1 MMERYKEYK
10 DSGVKWLGEIPSH
23 WKIEPFGRHFRFRKG
38 LPITKK
44 DLKESGIAV
53 ISYGQIHANNNL
65 GTTLS
70 ESLIRYVS
78 QDYLLTHPQCLL
90 TKNDFIFADTSE
102 DMKGSGNFVYND
114 FREKIFAGYHTIV
127 ARQNGLYNF
136 KYYAY
141 LFMSDVWK
149 NHVRALVNGVKV
161 YSIGRKQLKVNF
173 LLFPLPPEQD
183 AIVRYLDSATSEIDK
198 AIAMQQKMID
208 LLNERKQIIIQ
219 NAVTK
224 GLDENVEMKESGVES
239 IGRIPIGWKIKKL
252 KYVMRSFGRIGF
264 RGYGTKDIVD
274 EGQGAITLSPSNIQ
288 ESSMDYSKRTY
299 LSWNK
304 YYESPE
310 IMIENGDV
318 LMVKTGSSYGKC
330 AIVKNMPMECT
341 INPQLVVFK
350 EHTEMPEYLAY
361 CFQTSFAKFFIN
373 TSVIGGTIPTISQ
386 EKINN
391 YVFPFPPKPDQKQIV
406 TYLDSEMQKFDT
418 AITNCQRQITL
429 LQERKQI
436 IINEVVTG
444 KVRVS

>member
-1 MMERYKEYK
+1 MERYSEYK

-23 WKIEPFGRHFRFRKG
+23 WEVQRLGSFFSERKEKVSDQDYAPLSVTKQGIFPQLENVAKTNDGDNRKLVKEGDFVINSRSDRKG
-38 LPITKK
+38 SSGVSELDGSVSLINLVLQPRKTIFGPFCNYL
-44 DLKESGIAV
+44 LK
-53 ISYGQIHANNNL
+53 SYG
-65 GTTLS
+65 
-70 ESLIRYVS
+70 
-78 QDYLLTHPQCLL
+78 
-90 TKNDFIFADTSE
+90 FIE
-102 DMKGSGNFVYND
+102 ENYRNGRG
-114 FREKIFAGYHTIV
+114 IV
-127 ARQNGLYNF
+127 ADLWTTRYNEM
-136 KYYAY
+136 K
-141 LFMSDVWK
+141 MI
-149 NHVRALVNGVKV
+149 KV
-161 YSIGRKQLKVNF
+161 AMPSLE
-173 LLFPLPPEQD
+173 EQKT
-183 AIVRYLDSATSEIDK
+183 ISSYLDTATSEIDK

-391 YVFPFPPKPDQKQIV
+391 YVFPFPMKSEQQQIV
-406 TYLDSEMQKFDT
+406 TYLDSEMEKFDS

-444 KVRVS
+444 KVRVL

>member
-1 MMERYKEYK
+1 
-10 DSGVKWLGEIPSH
+10 
-23 WKIEPFGRHFRFRKG
+23 
-38 LPITKK
+38 
-44 DLKESGIAV
+44 
-53 ISYGQIHANNNL
+53 
-65 GTTLS
+65 
-70 ESLIRYVS
+70 
-78 QDYLLTHPQCLL
+78 
-90 TKNDFIFADTSE
+90 
-102 DMKGSGNFVYND
+102 
-114 FREKIFAGYHTIV
+114 
-127 ARQNGLYNF
+127 
-136 KYYAY
+136 
-141 LFMSDVWK
+141 
-149 NHVRALVNGVKV
+149 
-161 YSIGRKQLKVNF
+161 
-173 LLFPLPPEQD
+173 
-183 AIVRYLDSATSEIDK
+183 
-198 AIAMQQKMID
+198 
-208 LLNERKQIIIQ
+208 
-219 NAVTK
+219 
-224 GLDENVEMKESGVES
+224 
-239 IGRIPIGWKIKKL
+239 
-252 KYVMRSFGRIGF
+252 
-264 RGYGTKDIVD
+264 
-274 EGQGAITLSPSNIQ
+274 
-288 ESSMDYSKRTY
+288 MDYSKRTY

-391 YVFPFPPKPDQKQIV
+391 YVFPFPMKSEQQQIV
-406 TYLDSEMQKFDT
+406 TYLDSKMQRFDT

>member
-1 MMERYKEYK
+1 MMERYREYK
-10 DSGVKWLGEIPSH
+10 NSGVYYIPQIPSE
-23 WKIEPFGRHFRFRKG
+23 WNVLKGKILFKQEKRPVNKEDEIVTCFRDGEVTLRKNRRLEGFTNSLKEIGYQGIRKG
-38 LPITKK
+38 DLVIHNMDAFAGAIGVSDSDGKGTPVYAVCTPIRE
-44 DLKESGIAV
+44 D
-53 ISYGQIHANNNL
+53 ANQF
-65 GTTLS
+65 
-70 ESLIRYVS
+70 YYC
-78 QDYLLTHPQCLL
+78 YLLRFLAKTG
-90 TKNDFIFADTSE
+90 FIQSLA
-102 DMKGSGNFVYND
+102 KGIRERSTD
-114 FREKIFAGYHTIV
+114 FRYGD
-127 ARQNGLYNF
+127 F
-136 KYYAY
+136 KE
-141 LFMSDVWK
+141 LLLPVPS
-149 NHVRALVNGVKV
+149 RA
-161 YSIGRKQLKVNF
+161 
-173 LLFPLPPEQD
+173 EQD
-183 AIVRYLDSATSEIDK
+183 AIVRYLDTATSEIDK

-310 IMIENGDV
+310 IMIKNGDV

-391 YVFPFPPKPDQKQIV
+391 YVFPFPMKSEQQQIV
-406 TYLDSEMQKFDT
+406 SYLDGEMEKFDT
-418 AITNCQRQITL
+418 AIVNCQRQITL